1 MINNDLN
8 NKNIT
13 VDSEIPKVV
22 KEEEESLDMS
32 RLIHEDNNY
41 NNDRQPTY
49 QEVKHDHD
57 VKIKKSLKKD
67 VK

>member
-1 MINNDLN
+1 
-8 NKNIT
+8 
-13 VDSEIPKVV
+13 
-22 KEEEESLDMS
+22 MS
-32 RLIHEDNNY
+32 RSIHLDKNY

-67 VK
+67 VKLKLDDKIEKTEFDDVEVKYE